1 MKTKFIKMSDIN
13 DIVNFVNEASKVES
27 DINVLKGRYVI
38 DGKSIMGVLS
48 IDLSTGMT
56 VEYPE
61 EATDFE
67 NFISKFEK

>member
-1 MKTKFIKMSDIN
+1 MKTKFIKMSNIN